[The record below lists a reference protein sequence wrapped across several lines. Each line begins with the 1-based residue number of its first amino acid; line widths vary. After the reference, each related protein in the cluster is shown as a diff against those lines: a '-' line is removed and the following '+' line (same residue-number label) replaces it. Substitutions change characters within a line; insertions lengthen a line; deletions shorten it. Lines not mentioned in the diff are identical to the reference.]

1 MHMKPRLPLLLRAAI
16 LVATIQLLAPPV
28 LQSAPTNAP
37 TVLPPV
43 TVYATN
49 HPSSLTS
56 PPFSEAAQKFRQVP
70 GGFSLQGA
78 DRLNQGR
85 ASSQDDFFQNAPG
98 LVMRSENQVE
108 VSKVFI
114 RGSGVYS
121 DDEPSGVQYLID
133 GLTLNQ
139 GDGEIILEDLDVTTF
154 KYAEIYRG
162 ANALQYGGLGLGGAV
177 NFVPYT
183 GYDASAAS
191 VRLEGGSFGFFRGQ
205 LSSGGVV
212 GPWDYYA
219 SFSGRT
225 RDGYRD
231 HSREST
237 ELLFTD
243 VGYKIS
249 DRLENR
255 FYLIADQTDRQVPG
269 ALSLQQMEQDPQQAQ
284 DGAIA
289 QNWRKDWT
297 YLRLA
302 DKVTYQ
308 AGGEEADAGGYWW
321 HRNAYEPNQFI
332 PGEYYQGIGSFYA
345 DDYGL
350 LLNSTTTSEL
360 FGRDNI
366 FMAGFNPTAEREVDA
381 YFANNNG
388 SQGQLTGADIEW
400 SYNLLLYAQNQHYL
414 TDKLSLITGVQAGY
428 AQRNFYDDYNSTADG
443 DQSANL
449 VFRSLSPK
457 LGLIYELNEHYQ
469 VYANFSRSWQPPSFD
484 NMVDFDNGTNT
495 SQELTPLNAQTAWT
509 AEVGTRGQQGRF
521 QWDLSL
527 YHAWMHD
534 ELLDQYDPTTGQEVG
549 GVNIAHSSHQGIE
562 AGLEIGLLD
571 SIFTQEDKTH
581 FGDRL
586 TLVQDYTLSDLR
598 FDHDPVFG
606 NNHIAGVPE
615 HDYLVQLMYENPN
628 GFYAGPNLHWIATAY
643 PVDNSN
649 TLYTPAYALLG
660 FKTGMQLNKN
670 FSIFFEAK
678 NLLDERYAAS
688 VDPISDNAANGA
700 ATSQTAQVFHPG
712 DLRAFYFGVSWK
724 L

>member
-1 MHMKPRLPLLLRAAI
+1 MPLLAS
-16 LVATIQLLAPPV
+16 LVLK
-28 LQSAPTNAP
+28 SAGAVPTNAP

-43 TVYATN
+43 TVFATN
-49 HPSSLTS
+49 HTGSLTS
-56 PPFSEAAQKFRQVP
+56 PPFNEAAQKFQEVP

-78 DRLNQGR
+78 EPLNQGR

-121 DDEPSGVQYLID
+121 EDEPSGVQYLID

-183 GYDASAAS
+183 GYDASPAS

-205 LSSGGVV
+205 VSSGEVD

-219 SFSGRT
+219 AFSGRT
-225 RDGYRD
+225 RDGNRD

-237 ELLFTD
+237 DLLFTD

-269 ALSLQQMEQDPQQAQ
+269 ALSLEEMQQDPQQAQ
-284 DGAIA
+284 VVPGTGAGA
-289 QNWRKDWT
+289 VSQNWRKDWT

-321 HRNAYEPNQFI
+321 HRNAYEPNLFI

-366 FMAGFNPTAEREVDA
+366 LTAGFNPTAERQVDS
-381 YFANNNG
+381 YFENLNG
-388 SQGQLTGADIEW
+388 NKGQLTGADIEW

-428 AQRNFYDDYNSTADG
+428 AQRNFYDDYNNTADG

-449 VFRSLSPK
+449 VFRGLSPK
-457 LGLIYELNEHYQ
+457 LGLIYELNEQDQ

-527 YHAWMHD
+527 YHSWLHD

-549 GVNIAHSSHQGIE
+549 GVNIAHSHHQGIE
-562 AGLEIGLLD
+562 AGLEIRLLD
-571 SIFTQEDKTH
+571 SIFTKEDKAH
-581 FGDRL
+581 LGDRL
-586 TLVQDYTLSDLR
+586 TLVQSYTLSDLR

-606 NNHIAGVPE
+606 NNRIAGVPE

-649 TLYTPAYALLG
+649 TLYTPGYALLG
-660 FKTGMQLNKN
+660 FKTGWQWGKN
-670 FSIFFEAK
+670 ISIFLEAK
-678 NLLDERYAAS
+678 NLLNERYAAS
-688 VDPISDNAANGA
+688 VDPISDNAANA
-700 ATSQTAQVFHPG
+700 ATTSQTAQVFHPG
-712 DLRAFYFGVSWK
+712 DPRAFYVGLSWK